1 MAHLQ
6 RAPWELTQDL
16 DAGELFLALEQRFS
30 PDKEDHSYREAR
42 LYHLYRL
49 VATGR
54 AAEAASMLQDGADG
68 LPEPNSYVHTVVMQQ
83 LEQQGLAEEV
93 HAFQRLLVDQLDP
106 FPFWPSFAR
115 LSARLGHQKELM
127 QLARRATEGAGA
139 GTFPA
144 HQTLFDCALAADE
157 IPTARTAFDKAQ
169 HLAQDGKLKKDEHD
183 DFARMAIRWFNAC
196 LALGRPA
203 AETQA
208 ALRQARA
215 FFDRLE
221 RNDYT
226 KNTLGTALVAAFEK
240 SGQVR
245 DAEKVTATLLTET
258 PQEESGF
265 SFRTEPP
272 AGLALAVEFL
282 GRRGDHAG
290 VLRLLEKD
298 TRWRAADLAGILHAK
313 GPLDATPMGFIAA
326 QALLGSGRKDEGR
339 AALARLIREASPYDP
354 AYELAF
360 SVFAPEELGA
370 LLDRAAAADR
380 FEERPLIWKAEWL
393 RRAGRLDE
401 ALTVI
406 KQAVAIDPSDGEIGK
421 GRRMR
426 AYVIWGRIAAD
437 QGDTKTATFMK
448 GVEKT
453 IRTAESADTLEDAGL
468 STRAITRYTESLKF
482 FSDAYCIQSRLAL
495 RLSEEGRLQEAA
507 AHYEKAFELMPD
519 SFGRM
524 ESHCFG
530 CEGAFRGQLAETT
543 AERVFTRLLA
553 KNPEKPQLHYL
564 MGYLREQN
572 RKPAL
577 ALPHYLKAVELD
589 PDYLNAWKKLGAL
602 ADDVRL
608 PVALSD
614 AAAVRLLELD
624 PSARHVQTK
633 LTEMNDLSRMWKA
646 LENRQALLEPSA
658 GPLFPLPTRKAPEP
672 GNDAEWRFDF
682 MSDHTG
688 PAPTPEDGLIRHLV
702 VRNLVRLWR

>member
-1 MAHLQ
+1 M
-6 RAPWELTQDL
+6 
-16 DAGELFLALEQRFS
+16 
-30 PDKEDHSYREAR
+30 
-42 LYHLYRL
+42 
-49 VATGR
+49 
-54 AAEAASMLQDGADG
+54 
-68 LPEPNSYVHTVVMQQ
+68 
-83 LEQQGLAEEV
+83 
-93 HAFQRLLVDQLDP
+93 
-106 FPFWPSFAR
+106 
-115 LSARLGHQKELM
+115 
-127 QLARRATEGAGA
+127 
-139 GTFPA
+139 
-144 HQTLFDCALAADE
+144 
-157 IPTARTAFDKAQ
+157 
-169 HLAQDGKLKKDEHD
+169 
-183 DFARMAIRWFNAC
+183 
-196 LALGRPA
+196 
-203 AETQA
+203 
-208 ALRQARA
+208 
-215 FFDRLE
+215 
-221 RNDYT
+221 
-226 KNTLGTALVAAFEK
+226 AAFEK

-339 AALARLIREASPYDP
+339 AVLARLIREASPYDP

-530 CEGAFRGQLAETT
+530 CEGAFRGQWLKPPRSGSSPACWPRIRKSPNCTT
-543 AERVFTRLLA
+543 SWATCASKTGSPPWPSRITSRPWSWIRITSMPG
-553 KNPEKPQLHYL
+553 KNSGPWRTTCASP
-564 MGYLREQN
+564 
-572 RKPAL
+572 
-577 ALPHYLKAVELD
+577 
-589 PDYLNAWKKLGAL
+589 W
-602 ADDVRL
+602 
-608 PVALSD
+608 
-614 AAAVRLLELD
+614 
-624 PSARHVQTK
+624 PS
-633 LTEMNDLSRMWKA
+633 
-646 LENRQALLEPSA
+646 
-658 GPLFPLPTRKAPEP
+658 PTRRPRASS
-672 GNDAEWRFDF
+672 N
-682 MSDHTG
+682 S
-688 PAPTPEDGLIRHLV
+688 IRPHATC
-702 VRNLVRLWR
+702 RPS